1 MLITLSGI
9 CYAYNQI
16 HVIKYECSKME
27 NKSNLKQAWY
37 VANPSYFKNILH
49 VVERKM
55 SLRQA
60 TPFHWHKLQI
70 PLLQVHRASCSW
82 AKCRPDAGKCPE
94 NMLGQFFPKYWNIG
108 RTTIFV
114 SSVTWFNLLNY
125 SICSA
130 LPEMLFRRCELS
142 RIHQNIGIQTF
153 QLRWTCDLMRPD
165 AADWR
170 AQQGMLQL
178 KRTSTAWESKHH
190 NAATYSWIFY
200 FNESWSV
207 WISEIKD
214 AIQFKK

>member
-1 MLITLSGI
+1 MICGKPILFQKHITCGR
-9 CYAYNQI
+9 AQN
-16 HVIKYECSKME
+16 VAPP
-27 NKSNLKQAWY
+27 SNT
-37 VANPSYFKNILH
+37 VP
-49 VVERKM
+49 R
-55 SLRQA
+55 
-60 TPFHWHKLQI
+60 HKLQI

-165 AADWR
+165 AADCR
-170 AQQGMLQL
+170 AQQGMIQL
-178 KRTSTAWESKHH
+178 TPTSTA
-190 NAATYSWIFY
+190 
-200 FNESWSV
+200 
-207 WISEIKD
+207 
-214 AIQFKK
+214 